1 MKDVGE
7 ADEIVSDRRMTSC
20 KNPETG
26 SLCYIL
32 GMEDRQC
39 VWGPVCFWKVGGRV
53 NRDTQ
58 ERPVRATS

>member
-39 VWGPVCFWKVGGRV
+39 VWGPVCFWKVGA
-53 NRDTQ
+53 
-58 ERPVRATS
+58 E

>member
-32 GMEDRQC
+32 GMEDSMSGDRC
-39 VWGPVCFWKVGGRV
+39 VFGRLGA
-53 NRDTQ
+53 
-58 ERPVRATS
+58 E